1 MGYIY
6 LIENK
11 INNKK
16 YIGQTKKDDIKTRWN
31 QHRKKDKKSLGTC
44 LYNAYNKYGIENF
57 LFKIIC
63 ICFDSD
69 TDKYEIDYIKK
80 YNTIY
85 PNGYNLQ
92 AGGNNRK
99 HNEYTIN
106 ILKQKLKIINS
117 KNIGKPLPLATRQKI
132 SENLKGTKNPN
143 YNKKMS
149 IEQKEKIRNTIL
161 AFTPEKRKEI
171 NEKILNTNKEKP
183 TSNSNSNANKKLS
196 KLSKKIVQ
204 FNLDGSFVKIFDSIS
219 QASKELNIDRMNISR
234 CCDDKYIHYKTYKGF
249 IWKYHD
255 VN

>member
-16 YIGQTKKDDIKTRWN
+16 YVGQTKKDDIKTRWN
-31 QHRKKDKKSLGTC
+31 QHRKKDKRSLGTC
-44 LYNAYNKYGIENF
+44 LYNAYNKYGMENF
-57 LFKIIC
+57 IFKIIC

-69 TDKYEIDYIKK
+69 TDKYEIDYIQK

-92 AGGNNRK
+92 AGGNNRR

-132 SENLKGTKNPN
+132 SENLKGPKNPN

-149 IEQKEKIRNTIL
+149 IEQKEKIRNTML
-161 AFTPEKRKEI
+161 TFTPEKRKEI
-171 NEKILNTNKEKP
+171 NDKILNTNKQKMVED
-183 TSNSNSNANKKLS
+183 KKLS
-196 KLSKKIVQ
+196 KLSKKIIQ
-204 FNLDGSFVKIFDSIS
+204 YKLDGSFVKKFDSIS
-219 QASKELNIDRMNISR
+219 QASKELNVDRMSISR
-234 CCDDKYIHYKTYKGF
+234 CCDDTNNHYKTCKGF
-249 IWKYHD
+249 IWKYHI
-255 VN
+255 NEI